1 MPKGVRVFVVV
12 LVLVSAALAAL
23 VATRFVSL
31 VSIWHRGQATVIR
44 RPDARPPATPIPA
57 PGAQNIAPLA
67 TVTVSSTAAAAGELD
82 GGVAD
87 GVLDGHEWVAGE
99 GLTGAWI
106 KLSWHVPATITE
118 IALYDRP
125 GRFDNVLSGTL
136 SFDDGSLI
144 PVPALPRTGIPW
156 RTAFPPKTVQWVMF
170 RIDRAEGKNTGLAEF
185 MVFGSLNR

>member
-1 MPKGVRVFVVV
+1 MSKGVRVLIVV
-12 LVLVSAALAAL
+12 LLLVSACLFAL
-23 VATRFVSL
+23 VAARLVSW
-31 VSIWHRGQATVIR
+31 VSIWHRDQATVIR
-44 RPDARPPATPIPA
+44 RPGVIPA
-57 PGAQNIAPLA
+57 AALTPAYAAQNIAPLA
-67 TVTVSSTAAAAGELD
+67 TVTVSSTAGAGEID

-87 GVLDGHEWVAGE
+87 GVPDSREWVSAG

-106 KLSWHVPATITE
+106 KLSWEAPATVTE

-144 PVPALPRTGIPW
+144 PVPALPRTGAPW
-156 RTAFPPKTVQWVMF
+156 RISFPPKTINWVMF
-170 RIDRAEGKNTGLAEF
+170 RIDRAEGKNAGLEEM